1 MSVLADLGLN
11 EFLSRNLKLVA
22 LEFVV
27 PHLLHLDANQARSCG
42 TEVSTIFNDHGRKH
56 STCQAYPNPLAN
68 ADCHGSGLLL
78 SG

>member
-1 MSVLADLGLN
+1 MPVPAELGLN
-11 EFLSRNLKLVA
+11 ELLSRNLELVA

-27 PHLLHLDANQARSCG
+27 PYLLHLDANQARSCG
-42 TEVSTIFNDHGRKH
+42 TEVSTIFNDHRRKY
-56 STCQAYPNPLAN
+56 STCQAHPHPLAN